1 MKKRFMIG
9 FMVLMTI
16 GILMIVNVQPVDA
29 KELKS
34 SPMYIGRKCKK
45 EIGEVIT
52 AIGGG
57 SEEGNFYVHYKVDPD
72 SGWKIKT
79 VHLAV
84 EEDFDDIPQT
94 KKGNPKVGRFEYK
107 INSDYIVKKTNT
119 EVLFKIPY
127 EVKGD
132 HDWEDGD
139 HLYIAAHSV
148 VYKTV
153 TYNFC
158 SRSYDFTF
166 YASSWADSGKSFPGR
181 SWALYFE
188 TDIPEHDS

>member
-1 MKKRFMIG
+1 MLMNRRFIIG
-9 FMVLMTI
+9 LMVVMTI
-16 GILMIVNVQPVDA
+16 GILMMVNVQPVDA

-72 SGWKIKT
+72 TGWKIKK

-94 KKGNPKVGRFEYK
+94 RKGRPRVWKFEYK
-107 INSDYIVKKTNT
+107 IDSEHVIKKTDT

-127 EVKGD
+127 KVTGNSFRNQPRNL
-132 HDWEDGD
+132 H
-139 HLYIAAHSV
+139 ISV
-148 VYKTV
+148 
-153 TYNFC
+153 
-158 SRSYDFTF
+158 
-166 YASSWADSGKSFPGR
+166 FPLCICT
-181 SWALYFE
+181 S
-188 TDIPEHDS
+188 